1 MWIAVTPVY
10 SVRREKSLCFNG
22 CKSRPAFGSLQP
34 VAIEAAV
41 EVTKPSEPSME
52 RIARRFREQAGRNV
66 SEHRAGLEKHN
77 VDADPPE

>member
-1 MWIAVTPVY
+1 MHCVEFCRFIQCAVNGVGFLWVQVPPGNW
-10 SVRREKSLCFNG
+10 SRR
-22 CKSRPAFGSLQP
+22 P

-77 VDADPPE
+77 VDADPPA